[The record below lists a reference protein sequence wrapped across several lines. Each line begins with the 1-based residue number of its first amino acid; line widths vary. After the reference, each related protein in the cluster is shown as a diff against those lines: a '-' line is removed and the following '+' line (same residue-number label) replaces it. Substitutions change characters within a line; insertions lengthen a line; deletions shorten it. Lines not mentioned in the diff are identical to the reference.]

1 MVTPK
6 KRIIFA
12 VERIVFPSKDTVT
25 GRFFFAD
32 CFYCSFSSSAI
43 SSGQSDATNF
53 IMQQFS
59 ESGFIKTKSSGSR
72 P

>member
-6 KRIIFA
+6 KQIIFA

-25 GRFFFAD
+25 GRFFFAA
-32 CFYCSFSSSAI
+32 CFSCSFSSSAS
-43 SSGQSDATNF
+43 SSGQREETNF

-59 ESGFIKTKSSGSR
+59 ESGFIKVRSSGSR

>member
-1 MVTPK
+1 MITPK

-12 VERIVFPSKDTVT
+12 VERIVFPSNDTVT
-25 GRFFFAD
+25 GRFFFLA
-32 CFYCSFSSSAI
+32 CFSCSFSSSAM

-59 ESGFIKTKSSGSR
+59 ESGFINAKSSGSR